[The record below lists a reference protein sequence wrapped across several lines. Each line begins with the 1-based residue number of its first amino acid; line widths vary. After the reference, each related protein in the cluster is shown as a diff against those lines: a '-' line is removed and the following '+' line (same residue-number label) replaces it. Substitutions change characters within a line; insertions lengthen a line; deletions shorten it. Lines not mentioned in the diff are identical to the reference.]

1 MRNDRDNLIVN
12 ETLQFSLQIIKY
24 YEFLGKMRN
33 YVVSK
38 QLLRLGTE
46 IGANVWE
53 AQNAESLADFIHK

>member
-24 YEFLGKMRN
+24 YELLGKMRN

-38 QLLRLGTE
+38 QLLRLGT
-46 IGANVWE
+46 
-53 AQNAESLADFIHK
+53 

>member
-24 YEFLGKMRN
+24 CELLDEMRK

-38 QLLRLGTE
+38 QLLRSGTS
-46 IGANVWE
+46 IGANV
-53 AQNAESLADFIHK
+53 